1 MTELIAK
8 DIMTEKVITIGSDAS
23 IEELSE
29 TLLKNRISGMPVTD
43 SSGRLTGIVTEADII
58 VRDTDLHFPRYFKL
72 LDAIIYLESFKKF
85 RENLKKHL
93 ATKVEDIMTKKVV
106 TITTKTPVSD
116 AAEIMLEKKINRLP
130 VMDSSG
136 RLAGIVTRADIVRSM
151 ALKK

>member
-1 MTELIAK
+1 MTELTAK

-43 SSGRLTGIVTEADII
+43 SSGSLVGIVTEADII

-72 LDAIIYLESFKKF
+72 LDAIIYLESFTKF

-106 TITTKTPVSD
+106 TITTQTPASD
-116 AAEIMLEKKINRLP
+116 AAEIMLEKQINRLP
-130 VMDSSG
+130 VMDSGG
-136 RLAGIVTRADIVRSM
+136 RLAGIVTRADIVKSM

>member
-1 MTELIAK
+1 MTELTAE
-8 DIMTEKVITIGSDAS
+8 DIMTEKVITIGIDAS

-29 TLLKNRISGMPVTD
+29 TLLKHKISGMPVTD
-43 SSGRLTGIVTEADII
+43 SSGKLAGIVTEADII

-72 LDAIIYLESFKKF
+72 LDATIYLESFTKF

-130 VMDSSG
+130 VMDSDG
-136 RLAGIVTRADIVRSM
+136 RLAGIVTRADIVKSM

>member
-1 MTELIAK
+1 MTELTAK

-29 TLLKNRISGMPVTD
+29 ALLKNKVSGMPVTD
-43 SSGRLTGIVTEADII
+43 SNGELIGIVTEADII

-72 LDAIIYLESFKKF
+72 LDAIIYLESFTKF

-106 TITTKTPVSD
+106 TITTQTPVSD
-116 AAEIMLEKKINRLP
+116 AAQIMLQKKINRLP
-130 VMDSSG
+130 VIDSDG
-136 RLAGIVTRADIVRSM
+136 RLTGIVTRADIVKSM
-151 ALKK
+151 TLKK